1 MKKNLLNHQ
10 KVSKY
15 YEHDC
20 TTSTTGINKVIENSN
35 LTPRK
40 NQHQSD
46 NIFGPYVDLQKAHVS
61 RATVINLLQILGFIT
76 NIRKSILLPC
86 QKIEFWK
93 WR

>member
-1 MKKNLLNHQ
+1 MNMI
-10 KVSKY
+10 VGPAPR
-15 YEHDC
+15 
-20 TTSTTGINKVIENSN
+20 GINKVIENSN
-35 LTPRK
+35 LTPQK

-46 NIFGPYVDLQKAHVS
+46 NIFGPYADLQEAHVS
-61 RATVINLLQILGFIT
+61 RGTVIYLLLILGFIT